1 MRRHS
6 PGLIAAM
13 LGLFGTIVATAQV
26 LPKPVITTPWTG
38 KVSQDA
44 PWPEYPRP
52 QLEREAWKSL
62 NGRWLWTSDSR
73 EGEIATASPP
83 ASAEFKRRILVP
95 FPIESML
102 SGVGEHHEKLWY
114 SRSFDVPKE
123 WGGQRVLLNFEAVDW
138 KAVVYVNGKRIGD
151 HTGGYD
157 PFSFDITDALK
168 PGAVQSLIVGV
179 FDPTDA
185 GDQPRGKQVRK
196 PEGIWYTPHTGI
208 WQSVWLEAAPATH
221 VRDLK
226 IVPNAERGE
235 VKVKVATT
243 VNASAKL
250 KVSANSGKKQAG
262 EASGSAGEWITLK
275 IDSPRLWSPSDPFL
289 YDLNVVLDGG
299 DKVRSYFGL
308 RDIKIAKDEK
318 SVNRLMLNGK
328 ECFMVGPLDQGYW
341 PDGIVTAPTDEALRW
356 DIVQTKALGF
366 NMTRKHV
373 KVEPARWYYWAD
385 REGLLVWQDMPSPLP
400 PNDKYTEAG
409 KQGYEAELRRLI
421 DNRFNSPSI
430 VMWVVFNEGWG
441 QFDTPRFTKL
451 VKELDPSRLVNNASG
466 WTDNKVGDV
475 IDIHSYPDP
484 NCPPREE
491 SRACVLGEFGGL
503 GLPVADHMWKKDH
516 WGYQAMKDQEQ
527 LTRRYESLL
536 KHAYDLREK
545 GLCAAVYTQIT
556 DVEVEANGLF
566 TYDRRVLKPD
576 FNRTRAAN
584 RGDFSLMPPPPTVTV
599 VVPTSK
605 SEAQTWRYTET
616 KPPDGWERPG
626 FDDSAWKQGSGGFG
640 TRGTPGAVIGTE
652 WKSGVIWIRREF
664 SHNPQD
670 EKPTHL
676 LLHHDEDCEVYVN
689 GVLAAKPGGWTHEYE
704 LVPIQEAAMRA
715 LREGGNTLAVMC
727 KQTSGGQFI
736 DVGLVRVEEH
746 PAPKAA
752 GAADLGGA
760 GGGVAVNLL
769 PNPSFEDVNDGRPTP
784 WYESRWSG
792 DGMVTTSDVAHIGKG
807 SVKITSEKGAD
818 ISWQCR
824 VPVEMMS
831 RYKLSGWIKTEN
843 VKPRGGAKGAL
854 FNVHNVQPVQS
865 KGVTET
871 TDWTFVEVEF
881 DTGYEDH
888 ALINCLLGG
897 WGLATGTAWF
907 DDVSLTLVN
916 RGELPAPSIAIDAT
930 RVGEPISPYIY
941 GQFIEH
947 LGRCIY
953 GGIWAEMLEDRKFFD
968 AVGQGES
975 PWRAVNASV
984 VMDETG
990 PFVGKHSPRVKPT
1003 TKGQRAG
1010 IEQSGLFIK
1019 PGHRYVGRIYVAG
1032 GEAAGPIQ
1040 IEIKSP
1046 TWNGAGF
1053 KVQLPAITPE
1063 FTEHALVFPI
1073 PIEAPAAGDATISI
1087 TGSGNGE
1094 FRVGTLSLMPEDN
1107 VQGFRADTLKLL
1119 KELDAPVYRWPGGN
1133 FVSGYDWR
1141 DGIGDPDRRPPRRN
1155 PAWRGIEHN
1164 DVGMHE
1170 FIALCRLLKTD
1181 PYIAINTGLGSVE
1194 SGAAEVEYA
1203 NGAASTAMG
1212 SLRAKNGSPEPFNVK
1227 FWGIGNEMYGSW
1239 QLGNVPLADYVK
1251 RHNAFVDAIR
1261 KVDADATLIAVG
1273 AAGEWSRTMLERCA
1287 DHMTHM
1293 SEHVYWQERDGL
1305 LAHVKQAPESLR
1317 RIAESH
1323 RSYRRDLSSLKGR
1336 DIRIVQDE
1344 WNYWYG
1350 AELFGELG
1358 TRYFMKDALGCAA
1371 ALNEFSRNSDLFFMA
1386 NYAQTVNVI
1395 GAIKTSK
1402 ESAALETTGLVLKL
1416 YRHRFG
1422 TLPVKVTSSPTIDAS
1437 AAWSA
1442 DKRTLTIAVVNAT
1455 NLPAKA
1461 PLSIE
1466 GVSLRGTGTRYT
1478 IAGDP
1483 KAYNDPSNPSRVVI
1497 REAPVGLV
1505 SDTLELEACSVTLLS
1520 LDVN

>member
-1 MRRHS
+1 MSKLSRT
-6 PGLIAAM
+6 LIVAA
-13 LGLFGTIVATAQV
+13 LGLFGACATAQV

-62 NGRWLWTSDSR
+62 NGRWSWTPDTR
-73 EGEIATASPP
+73 EGEIASATPP
-83 ASAEFKRRILVP
+83 ASGEFKRQVLVP

-114 SRSFDVPKE
+114 SRSFDVPEK

-138 KAVVYVNGKRIGD
+138 KTVVFVNGIRIGE

-168 PGAVQSLIVGV
+168 PGASQELVVGV

-196 PEGIWYTPHTGI
+196 PESIWYTPHTGI

-221 VRDLK
+221 VSDLK

-235 VKVKVATT
+235 VKVRVSTT
-243 VNASAKL
+243 VAPDAKVTL
-250 KVSANSGKKQAG
+250 AAMAGKQTVG
-262 EASGSAGEWITLK
+262 EVIGHAGEWLTLK
-275 IDSPRLWSPSDPFL
+275 IREPRLWSPNDPFL
-289 YDLNVVLDGG
+289 YDLIVTVNRCET
-299 DKVRSYFGL
+299 VRSYFGL
-308 RDIKIAKDEK
+308 RDIKVAKDDEG
-318 SVNRLMLNGK
+318 VNRLMLNGK

-341 PDGIVTAPTDEALRW
+341 PDGIVTAPTDEALRF
-356 DIVQTKALGF
+356 DIVQTKMLGF

-400 PNDKYTEAG
+400 PKETYTEAG
-409 KQGYEAELRRLI
+409 KKQYEVELRRLI
-421 DNRFNSPSI
+421 DHRFNSPSI

-441 QFDTPRFTKL
+441 QFETPRFTKL

-475 IDIHSYPDP
+475 VDIHSYPDP
-484 NCPPREE
+484 NCPPTEE

-503 GLPVADHMWKKDH
+503 GLPVPDHMWKKDH
-516 WGYQAMKDQEQ
+516 WGYQAMKDPMQ
-527 LTRRYESLL
+527 LTARYESLL
-536 KHAYDLREK
+536 KRAYDLREK

-556 DVEVEANGLF
+556 DVEVEANGLY
-566 TYDRRVLKPD
+566 TYDRRVLKPE
-576 FNRTRAAN
+576 FNRVQAAN
-584 RGDFSLMPPPPTVTV
+584 RGDFSLMPPPPTITD
-599 VVPTSK
+599 VVPTSQ
-605 SEAQTWRYTET
+605 SHVQGWRFTET
-616 KPPDGWERPG
+616 KPAEGWEKPG

-640 TRGTPGAVIGTE
+640 TKGTPGAVVGTE
-652 WKSGVIWIRREF
+652 WKSGAIWIRREF

-676 LLHHDEDCEVYVN
+676 LLHHDEDCEVFVN
-689 GVLAAKPGGWTHEYE
+689 GVLAAKLSGWTHDYE
-704 LVPIQEAAMRA
+704 LVPIPDAATRA
-715 LREGGNTLAVMC
+715 LREGNNILAASC
-727 KQTSGGQFI
+727 KQTGGGQFI

-746 PAPKAA
+746 PARKAA
-752 GAADLGGA
+752 GAPPGA
-760 GGGVAVNLL
+760 SANLL
-769 PNPSFEDVNDGRPTP
+769 PNPSFEDVKDVKPAP
-784 WYESRWSG
+784 WYESRWNG
-792 DGMVTTSDVAHIGKG
+792 DGAFAVSDIARTGK
-807 SVKITSEKGAD
+807 SSIRITSEKGGD
-818 ISWQCR
+818 ISWQCS

-831 RYKLSGWIKTEN
+831 RYKLSGWIKAEN
-843 VKPRGGAKGAL
+843 LKPQGGAKGAL
-854 FNVHNVQPVQS
+854 FNVHNVQPVQTTA
-865 KGVTET
+865 VTGT
-871 TDWTFVEVEF
+871 TDWTYVEVEF
-881 DTGYEDH
+881 DSGYEDH
-888 ALINCLLGG
+888 AIINCLLGG
-897 WGLATGTAWF
+897 WGFATGTAWF
-907 DDVSLTLVN
+907 DDVSLTLVK
-916 RGELPAPSIAIDAT
+916 RGSLPAPSIAIDASQV
-930 RVGEPISPYIY
+930 REPISPYIY

-975 PWRAVNASV
+975 PWHAVNAAV
-984 VMDETG
+984 VMDEAS
-990 PFVGKHSPRVKPT
+990 PFVGKHSPRVKPAA
-1003 TKGQRAG
+1003 KGQRAG

-1019 PGHRYVGRIYVAG
+1019 PRHRYVGRVYVAG
-1032 GEAAGPIQ
+1032 DEAANPIRV
-1040 IEIKSP
+1040 EVKSP
-1046 TWNGAGF
+1046 AWNGSGF
-1053 KVQLPAITPE
+1053 TVELPKLSKE
-1063 FTEHALVFPI
+1063 FTRHDLTFTI
-1073 PIEAPAAGDATISI
+1073 PNDAPVASDAAISI

-1094 FRVGTLSLMPEDN
+1094 FRVGTLSLMPDDN
-1107 VQGFRADTLKLL
+1107 VQGFRADTLRLL
-1119 KELDAPVYRWPGGN
+1119 KELDSPVYRWPGGN
-1133 FVSGYDWR
+1133 FVSGYDWH
-1141 DGIGDPDRRPPRRN
+1141 DGIGDPDKRPPRKN

-1170 FIALCRLLKTD
+1170 FIALCRLLKAD

-1194 SGAAEVEYA
+1194 SGASEVEYA
-1203 NGAASTAMG
+1203 NGAASAAMG
-1212 SLRAKNGSPEPFNVK
+1212 AIRAKNGSVEPFNVK

-1251 RHNAFVDAIR
+1251 RHNSFVDAIR
-1261 KVDADATLIAVG
+1261 KVDAGATLIAVG
-1273 AAGEWSRTMLERCA
+1273 AAGEWSRVMLEKCA

-1293 SEHVYWQERDGL
+1293 SEHVYWQERAGL
-1305 LAHVKQAPESLR
+1305 LGHVKQAPDSLR
-1317 RIAESH
+1317 RIAEAH
-1323 RSYRRDLSSLKGR
+1323 RAYRRDLPNLKGR

-1350 AELFGELG
+1350 PDIFGEIG

-1416 YRHRFG
+1416 YRHQFG
-1422 TLPVKVTSSPTIDAS
+1422 TLPVKVTTSATIDAS

-1442 DKRTLTIAVVNAT
+1442 DRRKFTIAVVNAT
-1455 NLPAKA
+1455 TSPARV
-1461 PLSIE
+1461 PLFVE
-1466 GVSLRGTGTRYT
+1466 GVSLRGTGTRYV

-1483 KAYNDPSNPSRVVI
+1483 KAHNDPSDPSRVVI
-1497 REAPVGLV
+1497 REEPVKAV
-1505 SDTLELEACSVTLLS
+1505 SDTLDLDACSVTLLS

>member
-1 MRRHS
+1 MRRFS
-6 PGLIAAM
+6 RGVIVATLGLYGTIAAM
-13 LGLFGTIVATAQV
+13 AQV
-26 LPKPVITTPWTG
+26 LPKPVISTQWTDT
-38 KVSQDA
+38 VSKDA

-52 QLEREAWKSL
+52 QLEREAWRSL
-62 NGRWLWTSDSR
+62 NGRWMWTPDTR
-73 EGEIATASPP
+73 EGEITGVTPP
-83 ASAEFKRRILVP
+83 ASGEYKRQVLVP

-114 SRSFDVPKE
+114 TRSFEVPNE

-138 KAVVYVNGKRIGD
+138 KAVVYVNGRRVGE

-157 PFSFDITDALK
+157 PFGFDITDALR
-168 PGAVQSLIVGV
+168 PGEAQELIVGV

-221 VRDLK
+221 VSDLK

-235 VKVKVATT
+235 VRVKVTTT
-243 VNASAKL
+243 VAPDAKL
-250 KVSANSGKKQAG
+250 TLVATAGKQHVGDVEGQAG
-262 EASGSAGEWITLK
+262 EWLTLK
-275 IDSPRLWSPSDPFL
+275 IDSPRLWSPNDPFL
-289 YDLNVVLDGG
+289 YGLTVTVNRCDT
-299 DKVRSYFGL
+299 VRSYFGL
-308 RDIKIAKDEK
+308 RDIKVAKDEK
-318 SVNRLMLNGK
+318 GVNRLMLNGK

-400 PNDKYTEAG
+400 PKEAYTEAG
-409 KQGYEAELRRLI
+409 KRQYEIELRRLI

-441 QFDTPRFTKL
+441 QFETPRFTRL
-451 VKELDPSRLVNNASG
+451 VKELDPSRLANNASG

-475 IDIHSYPDP
+475 VDVHTYPDP
-484 NCPPREE
+484 KCPPSDEA
-491 SRACVLGEFGGL
+491 RACVVGEFGGL
-503 GLPVADHMWKKDH
+503 GLPVPDHMWKKDH
-516 WGYQAMKDQEQ
+516 WGYQAMKDQEH
-527 LTRRYESLL
+527 LTRRYEQLL
-536 KHAYDLREK
+536 KSSYEQREQ
-545 GLCAAVYTQIT
+545 GLCAVVYTQIT
-556 DVEVEANGLF
+556 DVEVEANGLY
-566 TYDRRVLKPD
+566 TYDRRVLKTD
-576 FNRTRAAN
+576 FNRTQAAN
-584 RGDFSLMPPPPTVTV
+584 RGDFSLMPPPPTVTDI
-599 VVPTSK
+599 VPTS
-605 SEAQTWRYTET
+605 QTKHQEWRYTEA
-616 KPPDGWERPG
+616 KPNDGWEKPG
-626 FDDSAWKQGSGGFG
+626 FDDSAWKRGSGGFG
-640 TRGTPGAVIGTE
+640 TKGTPGAVVGTE
-652 WKSGVIWIRREF
+652 WKGGAIWIRRSF
-664 SHNPQD
+664 SHNPLD

-676 LLHHDEDCEVYVN
+676 LLHHDEDCEVYIN
-689 GVLAAKPGGWTHEYE
+689 GVLVAKLSGWTHDYE
-704 LVPIQEAAMRA
+704 LVPIPDAAKRA
-715 LREGGNTLAVMC
+715 FREGNNIIAAGC
-727 KQTSGGQFI
+727 RQTGGGQFI
-736 DVGLVRVEEH
+736 DLGLVRVDEH
-746 PAPKAA
+746 PAPKADVPA
-752 GAADLGGA
+752 GIGGGGA
-760 GGGVAVNLL
+760 AVNLL
-769 PNPSFEDVNDGRPTP
+769 PNPGFEDIKDGKPSP

-792 DGMVTTSDVAHIGKG
+792 DGVFAASDVAHSGKG
-807 SVKITSEKGAD
+807 SVKITSEKGGD
-818 ISWQCR
+818 ISWQCS

-831 RYKLSGWIKTEN
+831 RYRISGWIKAEN
-843 VKPRGGAKGAL
+843 LKPQGGAKGAL
-854 FNVHNVQPVQS
+854 LNVHNVQPVQT
-865 KGVTET
+865 KGVTGT
-871 TDWTFVEVEF
+871 TDWTYVEVEF

-888 ALINCLLGG
+888 AIINCLLGG
-897 WGLATGTAWF
+897 WGFATGTAWF
-907 DDVSLTLVN
+907 DDVSLTLVK
-916 RGELPAPSIAIDAT
+916 RGELPSPSIAIDASKI
-930 RVGEPISPYIY
+930 GEPISPYIY

-1003 TKGQRAG
+1003 SIGKRAG
-1010 IEQSGLFIK
+1010 IAQSGLFIK
-1019 PGHRYVGRIYVAG
+1019 PGQRYVGRIYVAG
-1032 GEAAGPIQ
+1032 DKAAGPIQ
-1040 IEIKSP
+1040 VEITSP
-1046 TWNGAGF
+1046 AWNGTGF

-1063 FTEHALVFPI
+1063 FTMHALSFPI
-1073 PIEAPAAGDATISI
+1073 PTDAPAAGDASISI

-1094 FRVGTLSLMPEDN
+1094 FRVGTLSLMPDDN
-1107 VQGFRADTLKLL
+1107 VHGFRADTLKLL

-1141 DGIGDPDRRPPRRN
+1141 DGIGDQDQRPPRKN

-1170 FIALCRLLKTD
+1170 FISLCRLLKTE

-1212 SLRAKNGSPEPFNVK
+1212 SLRAKNGSDEPFHVT

-1251 RHNAFVDAIR
+1251 RHNAFVDEIR
-1261 KVDADATLIAVG
+1261 KVDANATLIAVG
-1273 AAGEWSRTMLERCA
+1273 AAGDWSRTMLERCA

-1323 RSYRRDLSSLKGR
+1323 RSYRRNLPNLKNR

-1350 AELFGELG
+1350 PELFGEIG

-1402 ESAALETTGLVLKL
+1402 GSAALETTGLVLKL
-1416 YRHRFG
+1416 YRHHFG
-1422 TLPVKVTSSPTIDAS
+1422 TLPVMVTTGPTIDAS

-1442 DKRTLTIAVVNAT
+1442 DKHTFTIAVVNAT
-1455 NLPAKA
+1455 NRPVKV
-1461 PLSIE
+1461 PLSIN

-1483 KAYNDPSNPSRVVI
+1483 MTFNDPSDPSRVVI